1 MHMYLKMA
9 PKPVQNKSNLIV
21 TVGHSDKYVNCE
33 SKFEHKAAKNYFM
46 ARLISLT
53 NFSFL

>member
-1 MHMYLKMA
+1 MYLKMA
-9 PKPVQNKSNLIV
+9 PKPVQNKSNSIV
-21 TVGHSDKYVNCE
+21 TVGHGDNYVNCE
-33 SKFEHKAAKNYFM
+33 SKFEHKAAKNYCM